1 MAFQGFDLTG
11 RVAIVLG
18 GTSGIGRALVDGLAE
33 AGADVVA
40 SSRRQAEVDATAL
53 SIERKG
59 KRTLRLASDVTDRG
73 SLEAL
78 REAAFRS
85 EDFAEGVRAFIEKR
99 APEWRGR

>member
-1 MAFQGFDLTG
+1 MTNRFDLTG

-53 SIERKG
+53 AIERHG
-59 KRTLRLASDVTDRG
+59 KKTLRIASDVTDRA

-78 REAAFRS
+78 REAAL
-85 EDFAEGVRAFIEKR
+85 GAFGKIDILINCAGRTKR
-99 APEWRGR
+99 RPTLEV